1 MCTRWLAGVACG
13 GHGCYLDGCHTYR
26 STARLLLLTHT
37 QRPMH
42 CFCRVLI
49 LTLVLG
55 IAATP
60 AVGQTETVASPN
72 GRIQVTVTTEG
83 PLTYAVTHDGELLV
97 EASPLGVVLSTGD
110 TLGTDVRLVQA
121 AARSHDETWTQPWG
135 EVETIR
141 DHHRELHLALAED
154 ERRMDLRVR
163 VFDDGVGFRYEWPA
177 QDGLASF
184 EIMDERTGFRF
195 ARDAE
200 AWWIRAYEWNRYEY
214 LYENTPLS
222 QAGSVLHTPF
232 TLAFAEGP
240 FVAVHEAALVD
251 YAAMSLRRS
260 GPLAYEADLAPWA
273 TGVRVYA
280 EAPAQSPW
288 RVLLIGDTPGALV
301 TNYTVLNLNEP
312 NTLGDV
318 SWVQPGKYVGI
329 WWGMHLGERTWWP
342 GPRLGATTERAQRY
356 IDFAAAHDF
365 DGVLVEGWNVGW
377 DADWLGDGRSFSFTD
392 PIAAFDLEAVAAYAR
407 ERGTRLIGHHETA
420 GNVPG
425 YAAQMDSAYALM
437 AELGVTSVKTGYVQ
451 WGMNFPRTQGPGV
464 APGDT
469 AREWNY
475 GQYMVNHYRRTLE
488 AAARHQLSLNIHE
501 PIKSTGLRR
510 TYPNLLTT
518 EGARG
523 QEFNSPGGGGNGP
536 GHVPTLVFTRL
547 LAGPMDFTPG
557 IFDIA
562 AADEEHNRVP
572 TTLAGQLALY
582 VVLFSPLHM
591 AADLVEHYA
600 PHLDALQFIKDVP
613 VDWAD
618 TRVLEGAIGE
628 HVTIARQD
636 RHSDDWYLG
645 AVTNEEPR
653 TVAVALAFLDAGRTY
668 TATVYR
674 DAEDA
679 DWRTNPE
686 AYAIE
691 SRTVTADAQLRIPLA
706 PGGGLAIRFAP
717 EDGATP

>member
-1 MCTRWLAGVACG
+1 
-13 GHGCYLDGCHTYR
+13 
-26 STARLLLLTHT
+26 
-37 QRPMH
+37 MH